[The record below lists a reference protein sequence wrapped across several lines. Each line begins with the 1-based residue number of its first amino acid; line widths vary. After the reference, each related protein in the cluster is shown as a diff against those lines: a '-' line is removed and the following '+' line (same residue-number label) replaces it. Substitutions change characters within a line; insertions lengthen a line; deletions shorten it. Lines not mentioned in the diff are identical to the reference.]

1 MSCCLQAGALYRKMK
16 GLPESFWEHLKLNPE
31 LAVKFGKRMEFISSN
46 PTVAVAGFVKA
57 YDFSKLPPD
66 AIFVDVGGS
75 HGKAAIA
82 VAETHPSIRCIVQ
95 DISQPTINA
104 ARTNLPAHLKD
115 RVEFQVYDFWHEQ
128 PIKGAD
134 VYFFRWIFH
143 DWSDTHAVKLLKTL
157 IPSLKAGSRVVIN
170 ERCLPSHGEASA
182 YKQRQHR
189 YVLTFASTSNVD
201 IIRITDLM
209 MKSLANAKER
219 DAEEW
224 KAIFDATDP
233 RFKFQPIVKPPG
245 LQIAII
251 EAIWDP

>member
-1 MSCCLQAGALYRKMK
+1 MR
-16 GLPESFWEHLKLNPE
+16 GLPPTFWEYLKLDPE

-46 PTVAVAGFVKA
+46 PAVAVTGFVQA
-57 YDFSKLPPD
+57 YDFSKLPYD
-66 AIFVDVGGS
+66 AVFVDVGGS

-82 VAETHPSIRCIVQ
+82 VAEAHPSICCIVQ
-95 DISQPTINA
+95 DISEPTINA

-143 DWSDTHAVKLLKTL
+143 DWSDTYAVKLLKTL

-170 ERCLPSHGEASA
+170 ERCLPSHGESSL
-182 YKQRQHR
+182 YKQRQPR
-189 YVLTFASTSNVD
+189 YVAFSVNKSN
-201 IIRITDLM
+201 INMTRITDLM

-224 KAIFDATDP
+224 KAIIFDATDP
-233 RFKFQPIVKPPG
+233 RFKFHPIIKPPK
-245 LQIAII
+245 LQVAII